1 MNSFL
6 CTEDLILNRRN
17 KRRSREPPASCT
29 LQALGEPQLGARL
42 LLCGIV
48 PLTRTGGK
56 FSGGPVFW
64 SHLWFVFCS
73 LSSAC
78 ITDYLGSSLVASA
91 GGRGQR
97 ERQPHWAVTRHMCP
111 HAYQAGTAM
120 ASSSSRLLS
129 VPLSVCVCLVSSLGM
144 CHGQDYRL
152 LW

>member
-17 KRRSREPPASCT
+17 KRRSREPPARCRPWESPSWVPGC
-29 LQALGEPQLGARL
+29 

-48 PLTRTGGK
+48 PLTRMGGK

-91 GGRGQR
+91 GGCGHR